1 MRMPVVKK
9 THVLKLGTEIKMR
22 LRNKKLSLDK
32 VLDWVIYILLCNLY
46 ININNK

>member
-32 VLDWVIYILLCNLY
+32 VLDWNMFTGDIRKKGVI
-46 ININNK
+46 